1 MIYRNIEGLLVEIN
15 KNNYKNDNLFY
26 KKIMEIKIPFSKYH
40 NVHNINKNNYTN
52 LLIDKLIS

>member
-1 MIYRNIEGLLVEIN
+1 MIYRNIEGLLIEIN

-26 KKIMEIKIPFSKYH
+26 KKIMEIKIPFSKYP
-40 NVHNINKNNYTN
+40 NVNNTNKNSYTN

>member
-26 KKIMEIKIPFSKYH
+26 KKIMEIKISFSKYH
-40 NVHNINKNNYTN
+40 NVNNINKNSYTN